1 MKSERF
7 IFASRP
13 YGFPEAGNFKYEEY
27 ETEPLKEGEV
37 LLSPKFFSVD
47 PYMRGR
53 MNDTRSYAAGW
64 ELGKPISGG
73 AVAEVTDS
81 RSSSLSAG
89 DYVTG
94 NIQWATQCVEKASQL
109 RKIDVR
115 KYPPEYYLGILG
127 MPGLTAYFGMTDI
140 CRPAKGDT
148 VVVSG
153 AAGAVGHVAGQIA
166 KIFEARVI
174 GIAGSDEKCRLL
186 KEEFGFDEAVNYK
199 TTKSIRKDIARLCPD
214 GVNAY
219 FDNVGGEVSDGVIA
233 NLAFYSRIALCGQI
247 SQYNSTRMPAGNFN
261 MSVFLTRS
269 VLLKGFIVR
278 DYTERFHEGTQHL
291 SRWIDEG
298 KLKYTSTIVEGFEK
312 LPEAFIGL
320 FDGRNTGKMIV
331 KV

>member
-1 MKSERF
+1 MKSAQF

-13 YGFPEAGNFKYEEY
+13 HGFAETANFKYEEY

-37 LLSPKFFSVD
+37 LLKPAFFSVD

-64 ELGKPISGG
+64 ELGKPVSGG
-73 AVAEVTDS
+73 AVAEVLES
-81 RSSSLSAG
+81 RSSGLSAG

-94 NIQWATQCVEKASQL
+94 YIQWSTFGVEKAEEL

-140 CRPAKGDT
+140 CRPVKGDT
-148 VVVSG
+148 VVISG

-166 KIFEARVI
+166 KIAGARVI
-174 GIAGSDEKCRLL
+174 GIAGTDEKCRLL
-186 KEEFGFDEAVNYK
+186 KEEFGFEEAVNYK
-199 TTKSIRKDIARLCPD
+199 TSKSVRKDIAMLCPN

-233 NLAFYSRIALCGQI
+233 NLAFHSRIALCGQI

-261 MSVFLTRS
+261 MSIFLTRS

-278 DYTERFHEGTQHL
+278 DYTERFPEGTEQL

-298 KLKYTSTIVEGFEK
+298 RLRYTSTVVEGFEK

>member
-1 MKSERF
+1 MKSARF

-13 YGFPEAGNFKYEEY
+13 HGFPETGNFKYEEY
-27 ETEPLKEGEV
+27 ETGTLKEGEA

-73 AVAEVTDS
+73 AVAEVVES
-81 RSSSLSAG
+81 RSSNLSVG

-94 NIQWATQCVEKASQL
+94 YIQWSTLCVESAEGL
-109 RKIDVR
+109 RKVDIQ

-140 CRPAKGDT
+140 CRPVKGET

-166 KIFEARVI
+166 KIMEARLV

-186 KEEFGFDEAVNYK
+186 KEQFGFDEAVNYK
-199 TTKSIRKDIARLCPD
+199 TSKSIRKDIALLCPD

-247 SQYNSTRMPAGNFN
+247 STYNSTRMPAGNFN

-278 DYTERFHEGTQHL
+278 DYTKRFPEGTQQL
-291 SRWIDEG
+291 SKWIDEG
-298 KLKYTSTIVEGFEK
+298 RLKYTHTVVEGFEK